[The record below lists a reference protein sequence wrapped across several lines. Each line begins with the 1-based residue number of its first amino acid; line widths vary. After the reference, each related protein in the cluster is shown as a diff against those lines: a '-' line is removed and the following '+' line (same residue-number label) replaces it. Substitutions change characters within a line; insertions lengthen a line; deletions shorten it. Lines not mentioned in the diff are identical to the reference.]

1 MDSLLIILI
10 ILLISLNI
18 AIIWFLFK
26 NKLGKETNPEQNF
39 KDEFNSLKESFS
51 QSFGLMSKDIA
62 KDMSGA
68 LTRVDEKVGVFNKQ
82 VESLNKSQ

>member
-26 NKLGKETNPEQNF
+26 NRLEKETVGE
-39 KDEFNSLKESFS
+39 NSDK
-51 QSFGLMSKDIA
+51 IN
-62 KDMSGA
+62 
-68 LTRVDEKVGVFNKQ
+68 V
-82 VESLNKSQ
+82 LNN